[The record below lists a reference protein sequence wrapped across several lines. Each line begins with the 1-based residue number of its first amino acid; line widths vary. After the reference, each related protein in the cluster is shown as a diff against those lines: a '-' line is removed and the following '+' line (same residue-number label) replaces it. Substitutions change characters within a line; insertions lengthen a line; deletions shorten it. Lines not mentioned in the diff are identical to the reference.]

1 MWWWL
6 DVLIHCERIHSI
18 YLIYISAHV
27 LSFSVWKHLSFILS
41 VNVNYII
48 QCYQLY
54 LLCFI
59 LDPSDSTSCE
69 LKGPRKTEVLFH
81 FSQTEKCL
89 CLSFLKLTS
98 QILVPKSASVT
109 FSYSFPPAWPL
120 RYFSVAAAAA
130 AKSLQSCPTLW
141 DPIDGSPPCSPIPG
155 SLQARTLEW
164 DAISFSNAW
173 KWKAKVK
180 LLSCVRLL
188 ATPWT
193 AAYQAPPSMGFSRQ
207 EYWSGLPLPSP
218 TSQLVTP
225 FNKKSR
231 FLTSFCNISSS
242 TKLTRAT
249 FRFENSF
256 HHSFPSMNSNICFS
270 EASWKKNDS
279 WHLIN

>member
-173 KWKAKVK
+173 KWKVK
-180 LLSCVRLL
+180 GKSLSRARLL
-188 ATPWT
+188 AIP
-193 AAYQAPPSMGFSRQ
+193 
-207 EYWSGLPLPSP
+207 
-218 TSQLVTP
+218 
-225 FNKKSR
+225 
-231 FLTSFCNISSS
+231 
-242 TKLTRAT
+242 
-249 FRFENSF
+249 
-256 HHSFPSMNSNICFS
+256 
-270 EASWKKNDS
+270 
-279 WHLIN
+279 